1 MRVTQRCPAILF
13 RAALISVWGL
23 LLLDIYVLLSPPVY
37 FGHLSSLEFQINSKW
52 VNSLLGVNCLQ
63 SLMMTAFVVF
73 HEKSHLLSTKARV
86 QDRDSRFNRH
96 FLSNSL
102 QYWCTLCDCSADNLT
117 ELVFF
122 TMTVW
127 ECVGV
132 LSVFNPYSRKNAID
146 SWTLSCI
153 TWRNWIWE

>member
-1 MRVTQRCPAILF
+1 MPCH
-13 RAALISVWGL
+13 LISCFISCCFNLCMRPTSPWYL
-23 LLLDIYVLLSPPVY
+23 CPPVTA
-37 FGHLSSLEFQINSKW
+37 SLFWASLFSWISNQLKMR